1 MTPAVLDVAEVAEMA
16 VSLSLT
22 LWPTGVTVAEADT
35 DDAPSFIFWPAETVL
50 DDAETVADDSRT
62 RVAAGV
68 MVAVDAIVDPVVRIR
83 VATGVIVAVP
93 AMVEPLVRTRNAAG
107 ETDAAA
113 AIVRSPNLT
122 RTQLTATED
131 TPGPKLAP
139 SSRSAVEYAA

>member
-1 MTPAVLDVAEVAEMA
+1 M
-16 VSLSLT
+16 
-22 LWPTGVTVAEADT
+22 TVAEADT
-35 DDAPSFIFWPAETVL
+35 ADAPSFIFWPADTVL

-62 RVAAGV
+62 RVATGV
-68 MVAVDAIVDPVVRIR
+68 MVAVDAIVDPVVRTR